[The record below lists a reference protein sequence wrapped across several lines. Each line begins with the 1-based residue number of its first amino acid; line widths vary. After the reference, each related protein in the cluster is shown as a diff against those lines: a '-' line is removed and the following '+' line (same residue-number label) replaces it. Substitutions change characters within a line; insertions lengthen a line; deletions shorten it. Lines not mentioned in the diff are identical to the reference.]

1 MGSKLMTERQT
12 EIAIKILQYL
22 VDQNNYERDGNVQSH
37 ACDGNTEDIELE
49 CDYLHVRDSLI
60 KDYHLIRR
68 EGAELHLTPDGE
80 AAQRIGFEKY
90 LRKIKKGTQL
100 EITLK
105 RMDVLAKFL
114 TILKESKTILVIST
128 GIVWALFGLF
138 SRYAIPLLT
147 KATSWLC
154 EAIHTLMA
162 TQ

>member
-1 MGSKLMTERQT
+1 MTERQT

-22 VDQNNYERDGNVQSH
+22 VDQNNYERDGNVQSY

-80 AAQRIGFEKY
+80 AAQRIGFKKY

-100 EITLK
+100 EITQK
-105 RMDVLAKFL
+105 RMDVLSKSLAIIKD
-114 TILKESKTILVIST
+114 SKTAAIIVIGLADFLLSLAT
-128 GIVWALFGLF
+128 NKVFPIIRGIGG
-138 SRYAIPLLT
+138 
-147 KATSWLC
+147 WLYDT
-154 EAIHTLMA
+154 ISTLMA

>member
-1 MGSKLMTERQT
+1 MTEKQT
-12 EIAIKILQYL
+12 EIAIKMLQYL
-22 VDQNNYERDGNVQSH
+22 VDNNNYERDGNVYSYI
-37 ACDGNTEDIELE
+37 CNWDTSDRSMEG
-49 CDYLHVRDSLI
+49 DYEHVRDSLI
-60 KDYHLIRR
+60 KDYRLIRR

-114 TILKESKTILVIST
+114 TILKESKTILVVT
-128 GIVWALFGLF
+128 AGIVWALFGLF
-138 SRYAIPLLT
+138 SQYAVPLLT
-147 KATSWLC
+147 KAANWLC
-154 EAIHTLMA
+154 EVVHTLTA

>member
-1 MGSKLMTERQT
+1 MTERQT
-12 EIAIKILQYL
+12 EIAIKMLQYL
-22 VDQNNYERDGNVQSH
+22 VDNNNYERDGNVQSH

-80 AAQRIGFEKY
+80 AAQRIGFKKY

-100 EITLK
+100 EITQK
-105 RMDVLAKFL
+105 RMDVLSKSLAIIKD
-114 TILKESKTILVIST
+114 SKTAAIIVIGLADFLLSLAT
-128 GIVWALFGLF
+128 NKVFPIIRGIGG
-138 SRYAIPLLT
+138 
-147 KATSWLC
+147 WLYDT
-154 EAIHTLMA
+154 ISTLMA

>member
-1 MGSKLMTERQT
+1 MTERQT
-12 EIAIKILQYL
+12 EIAIKMLQYL
-22 VDQNNYERDGNVQSH
+22 VDNNNYERDGNVQSH

-80 AAQRIGFEKY
+80 AAQRIGFKKY

-100 EITLK
+100 DITLK
-105 RMDVLAKFL
+105 RMDVLSKSLAIIKD
-114 TILKESKTILVIST
+114 SKTAAIIVIGLADFLLSLAT
-128 GIVWALFGLF
+128 NKVFPIIRGIGG
-138 SRYAIPLLT
+138 
-147 KATSWLC
+147 WLYDT
-154 EAIHTLMA
+154 ISTLMA

>member
-1 MGSKLMTERQT
+1 MTERQT

-37 ACDGNTEDIELE
+37 ACDGNTEDIEIE

-80 AAQRIGFEKY
+80 AAHRIGFEKY
-90 LRKIKKGTQL
+90 LRKIKKGTLL

-105 RMDVLAKFL
+105 RMDVLSKGMAIIKD
-114 TILKESKTILVIST
+114 SKTVVIIVIGLADFLLSLAT
-128 GIVWALFGLF
+128 NKVFPIIRGIGG
-138 SRYAIPLLT
+138 
-147 KATSWLC
+147 WLY
-154 EAIHTLMA
+154 ETISTLMA

>member
-1 MGSKLMTERQT
+1 MTERQT

-22 VDQNNYERDGNVQSH
+22 VEQNNYERDGNVQSH

-60 KDYHLIRR
+60 KDYHLIRM

-80 AAQRIGFEKY
+80 AAQRIGFENY

-105 RMDVLAKFL
+105 RMDVLSKGMAIIKD
-114 TILKESKTILVIST
+114 SKTVVIIVIGLADFLLSLAT
-128 GIVWALFGLF
+128 NKVFPIIRGIGG
-138 SRYAIPLLT
+138 
-147 KATSWLC
+147 WLY
-154 EAIHTLMA
+154 ETISTLMA

>member
-1 MGSKLMTERQT
+1 MTEKQT
-12 EIAIKILQYL
+12 DIAIRMLQYL
-22 VDQNNYERDGNVQSH
+22 VDNNNYERDGNVYSYI
-37 ACDGNTEDIELE
+37 CNWNTSDRSMEG
-49 CDYLHVRDSLI
+49 DYEYVRDSLVN
-60 KDYHLIRR
+60 DYRLIRR

-114 TILKESKTILVIST
+114 TILKESKTILVVT
-128 GIVWALFGLF
+128 AGIVWALFGLF
-138 SRYAIPLLT
+138 SRYAVPLLT
-147 KATSWLC
+147 KAANWLC
-154 EAIHTLMA
+154 EVVHTLTA

>member
-1 MGSKLMTERQT
+1 MTERQT
-12 EIAIKILQYL
+12 EIAIKMLQYL
-22 VDQNNYERDGNVQSH
+22 VDNNNYERDGNVQSH

-80 AAQRIGFEKY
+80 AAQRIGFKKY

-100 EITLK
+100 EITQK
-105 RMDVLAKFL
+105 RMDVLSKSLAIIKD
-114 TILKESKTILVIST
+114 SKTAAIIVIGLADFLLSLATNKVFPIIRGIGGWLYDTIST
-128 GIVWALFGLF
+128 
-138 SRYAIPLLT
+138 LT
-147 KATSWLC
+147 
-154 EAIHTLMA
+154 A

>member
-1 MGSKLMTERQT
+1 MTEKQT
-12 EIAIKILQYL
+12 EIAIKMLQYL
-22 VDQNNYERDGNVQSH
+22 VDNNNYERDGNVYSYI
-37 ACDGNTEDIELE
+37 CNWDTSDRSMEG
-49 CDYLHVRDSLI
+49 DYEYVRDSLV
-60 KDYHLIRR
+60 KDYRLIRR

-114 TILKESKTILVIST
+114 TILKESKTILVVT
-128 GIVWALFGLF
+128 AGIVWALFGLF
-138 SRYAIPLLT
+138 SRYAVPLLT
-147 KATSWLC
+147 KAANWLC
-154 EAIHTLMA
+154 EVVHTLTA